1 MHPAPK
7 TAVIPRDFVHDA
19 SRNAAIPKNFVHCAL
34 KNALVPKD
42 FVHGASKNA
51 AIPRNFVHCALNKSA
66 NAPSLLIS
74 RSVSLSVCSTW
85 GQVYPWSLLK
95 APIRVSSPVQSSPC
109 PCEPKDRL
117 GIA

>member
-1 MHPAPK
+1 MHCAPK

-19 SRNAAIPKNFVHCAL
+19 SKNAAIPKNFVHCAL

-51 AIPRNFVHCALNKSA
+51 AIPRNFVHSALNKSA

-95 APIRVSSPVQSSPC
+95 APIRVSSPVQSSLRTC
-109 PCEPKDRL
+109 S
-117 GIA
+117 